1 VISRKKIVVV
11 MPAHLR
17 ALSVQA
23 LAGALSRYKTRA
35 NWKWISHAL
44 TWAVFVGGAIWRW
57 VHVVHQHDPRDYL
70 YSDMALYVDLA
81 KRFTEAGYEPGVSDM
96 AHPLG
101 LPTVLS
107 WLYAR
112 DPSMQTMVY
121 FQFIVCALMPLAVGG
136 LAWAAFG
143 PASGK
148 LAVAASSMYF
158 PFVDYGG
165 YFLTEIHFAF
175 TLALGVG
182 LALFAVRQ
190 KKVVLAVAIGLLAG
204 LAFSLSQVTKVMGFP
219 AMACFLFFF
228 VAFWRGAP
236 RRIRGGVLLAV
247 VLAAVPIN
255 AWQFSRCTTAN
266 HGHFCLGTTKGASDF
281 LLGHYGRIY
290 SVTWHD
296 PGGDVIWFGSP
307 SAAQH
312 GYTERVDMD
321 FKLTDNAKNLEM
333 ALEWIKDH
341 PQSALFLSL
350 EHVYDLF
357 FGSFPWPSVSTK
369 HWLGAAG
376 GHYIFI
382 MLLFFP
388 SCVRLLDIL
397 RRDGPGSLLGSTEV
411 LLLAPLIGL
420 VVTAAIATGEP
431 RYRFPFDSL
440 FIVVSI
446 EFFRN
451 FRIRGTGARAGMG
464 DQ

>member
-1 VISRKKIVVV
+1 
-11 MPAHLR
+11 MH
-17 ALSVQA
+17 
-23 LAGALSRYKTRA
+23 
-35 NWKWISHAL
+35 H
-44 TWAVFVGGAIWRW
+44 
-57 VHVVHQHDPRDYL
+57 HDPRDYV
-70 YSDMALYVDLA
+70 YADMAIYVDLA
-81 KRFTEAGYEPGVSDM
+81 KRFTEAGYEPGVADM

-121 FQFIVCALMPLAVGG
+121 FQFIVCALVPLAVGG
-136 LAWAAFG
+136 LAWVAFG
-143 PASGK
+143 AGSGK
-148 LAVAASSMYF
+148 LAVAASSLYV

-165 YFLTEIHFAF
+165 YFLTEIHLAF
-175 TLALGVG
+175 TFALGVG

-190 KKVVLAVAIGLLAG
+190 KKVALAVAIGLLAG

-228 VAFWRGAP
+228 AAIWRGPP
-236 RRIRGGVLLAV
+236 RRIRGVVLLAV
-247 VLAAVPIN
+247 VLGAVPIN

-290 SVTWHD
+290 SMTWHD
-296 PGGDVIWFGSP
+296 PGGEVIWFGSP

-312 GYTERVDMD
+312 GYTERPEMD
-321 FKLTDNAKNLEM
+321 FGLSDNAKNLQM
-333 ALEWIKDH
+333 GMRWIKDN
-341 PQSALFLSL
+341 PRSALFLSL

-357 FGSFPWPSVSTK
+357 FGSFPWPSVATNY
-369 HWLGAAG
+369 WLYAAG
-376 GHYIFI
+376 GHYLFI
-382 MLLFFP
+382 TLLFFP

-397 RRDGPGSLLGSTEV
+397 RRDGPGALLGCTEV

-420 VVTAAIATGEP
+420 VVTAAIGTGEP

-451 FRIRGTGARAGMG
+451 FRMRRTGAA
-464 DQ
+464 